1 MNLIDIVLLI
11 PIAWGLYKGFS
22 KGLVQE
28 IAQVAAL
35 VVGVLAGL
43 YLSKWIGSFI
53 AGIFNIN
60 EEHTQLIAFVIAF
73 IGALINVFFVAK
85 IIEKVVRDV
94 SLGIVNRIAGA
105 AFACIKY
112 VLILSIIINF
122 INSADKQGTF
132 ISKDIREKSLL
143 YAPIGKAAPFVM
155 PFIMQILSDVEEN
168 SLETTSPE

>member
-1 MNLIDIVLLI
+1 M
-11 PIAWGLYKGFS
+11 
-22 KGLVQE
+22 VQE

-132 ISKDIREKSLL
+132 ISKDIREKACCMLQLAKQHLL
-143 YAPIGKAAPFVM
+143 
-155 PFIMQILSDVEEN
+155 
-168 SLETTSPE
+168 